1 MLGSYRFRYRHGQSM
16 PYATL
21 LATDDADFFN
31 NKIPAWERKTGF
43 KYVPYTVTCTVYE
56 YRKVPEP
63 AKVSAPA
70 TEQPRPEY
78 LLHTKKMADPSKP
91 YVF

>member
-31 NKIPAWERKTGF
+31 NKIPAWVGILG
-43 KYVPYTVTCTVYE
+43 
-56 YRKVPEP
+56 
-63 AKVSAPA
+63 S
-70 TEQPRPEY
+70 Q
-78 LLHTKKMADPSKP
+78 H
-91 YVF
+91 

>member
-1 MLGSYRFRYRHGQSM
+1 MREYTFRHRHGQSM

-31 NKIPAWERKTGF
+31 NVIPAWEKKTGF
-43 KYVPYTVTCTVYE
+43 KYVPYTVVCATTE

-63 AKVSAPA
+63 GARHNG
-70 TEQPRPEY
+70 PRPEY
-78 LLHTKKMADPSKP
+78 LLHAKKMADPSKP
-91 YVF
+91 FAY

>member
-31 NKIPAWERKTGF
+31 NKIPAWVGI
-43 KYVPYTVTCTVYE
+43 
-56 YRKVPEP
+56 
-63 AKVSAPA
+63 
-70 TEQPRPEY
+70 
-78 LLHTKKMADPSKP
+78 LGSKH
-91 YVF
+91 